1 MKKLLLT
8 ALIASLLILPFGT
21 VAMADMAEAPGSQ
34 AEQLDYAPGNVPAE
48 TGALDSMT
56 PALHAAILAMV
67 NLGQRE
73 LDLSHPVAAWETL
86 YNMLSLYGQMDD
98 RSEYLDEEL
107 VLPSETV
114 MDYASALLTGAA
126 PLGPIPEA
134 LSDRIRYDEGLDSYL
149 LACGDDSLAEIQL
162 ASVRESGGSLS
173 VDGSLVYLVDG
184 SPLAQFHAQFARQ
197 DNMFGYVITN
207 LTLG

>member
-8 ALIASLLILPFGT
+8 TIIASLLILPFGT
-21 VAMADMAEAPGSQ
+21 VAMADMTEAPDTQ

-48 TGALDSMT
+48 TGA
-56 PALHAAILAMV
+56 AILAMV

-73 LDLSHPVAAWETL
+73 LDLSDPVAAWETL

-114 MDYASALLTGAA
+114 MDYASALFTGTA
-126 PLGPIPEA
+126 PLSPIPEA
-134 LSDRIRYDEGLDSYL
+134 LSDRIRYDGKLDSYL
-149 LACGDDSLAEIQL
+149 LTCGDDSLAEIQL
-162 ASVRESGGSLS
+162 TSIRELGGSLS

-184 SPLAQFHAQFARQ
+184 SSLAQFHAQFARQ

>member
-8 ALIASLLILPFGT
+8 TIIASLLILPFGT
-21 VAMADMAEAPGSQ
+21 VAMAAMTEAPDTQ

-73 LDLSHPVAAWETL
+73 LDLSDPVAAWETL

-114 MDYASALLTGAA
+114 MDYASALFTGTA
-126 PLGPIPEA
+126 PLSPIPEA
-134 LSDRIRYDEGLDSYL
+134 LSDRIRYDGKLDSYL
-149 LACGDDSLAEIQL
+149 LTCGDDSLAEIQL
-162 ASVRESGGSLS
+162 TSIRELGGSLS

-184 SPLAQFHAQFARQ
+184 SSLAQFHAQFARQ

>member
-8 ALIASLLILPFGT
+8 TIIASLLILPFGT
-21 VAMADMAEAPGSQ
+21 VAMADMTEAPDTQ

-73 LDLSHPVAAWETL
+73 LDLSDPVAAWETL

-114 MDYASALLTGAA
+114 MDYASALFTGTA
-126 PLGPIPEA
+126 PLSPIPEA
-134 LSDRIRYDEGLDSYL
+134 LSDRIRYDGKLDSYL
-149 LACGDDSLAEIQL
+149 LTCGDDSLAEIQL
-162 ASVRESGGSLS
+162 TSIRELGGSLS

-184 SPLAQFHAQFARQ
+184 SSLAQFQAQFARQ

>member
-1 MKKLLLT
+1 
-8 ALIASLLILPFGT
+8 
-21 VAMADMAEAPGSQ
+21 
-34 AEQLDYAPGNVPAE
+34 
-48 TGALDSMT
+48 MT

-73 LDLSHPVAAWETL
+73 LDLSDPVAAWETL

-114 MDYASALLTGAA
+114 MDYASALFTGTA
-126 PLGPIPEA
+126 PLSPIPEA
-134 LSDRIRYDEGLDSYL
+134 LSDRIRYDGKLDSYL
-149 LACGDDSLAEIQL
+149 LTCGDDSLAEIQL
-162 ASVRESGGSLS
+162 TSIRELGGSLS

-184 SPLAQFHAQFARQ
+184 SSLAQFHAQFARQ

>member
-8 ALIASLLILPFGT
+8 TIIASLLILPFGT
-21 VAMADMAEAPGSQ
+21 VAMADMTEAPDTQ

-73 LDLSHPVAAWETL
+73 LDLSDPVAAWETL

-114 MDYASALLTGAA
+114 MDYASALFTGTA
-126 PLGPIPEA
+126 PLSPIPEA
-134 LSDRIRYDEGLDSYL
+134 LSDRIRYDGKLDSYL
-149 LACGDDSLAEIQL
+149 LTCGDDSLAEI
-162 ASVRESGGSLS
+162 
-173 VDGSLVYLVDG
+173 
-184 SPLAQFHAQFARQ
+184 
-197 DNMFGYVITN
+197 
-207 LTLG
+207 

>member
-8 ALIASLLILPFGT
+8 TIIASLLILPFGT
-21 VAMADMAEAPGSQ
+21 VAMADMTEAPDTQ

-73 LDLSHPVAAWETL
+73 LDLSDPVAAWETL

-114 MDYASALLTGAA
+114 MDYASALFTGTA
-126 PLGPIPEA
+126 PLSPIPEA
-134 LSDRIRYDEGLDSYL
+134 LSDRIRYDGKLDSYL
-149 LACGDDSLAEIQL
+149 LTCGDDSLAEIQL
-162 ASVRESGGSLS
+162 TSIRELGGSLS

-184 SPLAQFHAQFARQ
+184 SSLPQFHAQFARQ